1 MEKLNPVEKFA
12 FLSEPWQPKIVA
24 ALNGQYV
31 KLARLR
37 GEFIWHHHAAED
49 ELFLVVQGV
58 HAQHALAIEFRD
70 QAVLLGPGEL
80 IVVPAGVEH
89 RPVAEQEALVLLLEP
104 QSTRNTGEVLDGRTV
119 EALEWI

>member
-1 MEKLNPVEKFA
+1 MDKINLLEKFA
-12 FLSEPWQPKIVA
+12 LFSEPWHPKIVA

-49 ELFLVVQGV
+49 ELFLVVQGR
-58 HAQHALAIEFRD
+58 LTIEFRD
-70 QAVLLGPGEL
+70 RAVALGPGEL

-89 RPVAEQEALVLLLEP
+89 RPVAEDEALVLLLEP
-104 QSTRNTGEVLDGRTV
+104 QSTRNTGEVLSERTV

>member
-1 MEKLNPVEKFA
+1 MDKINLLEKFA
-12 FLSEPWQPKIVA
+12 LFSQPWQPKIVA

-37 GEFIWHHHAAED
+37 GEFIWHHHAVED
-49 ELFLVVQGV
+49 ELFFVVQG
-58 HAQHALAIEFRD
+58 QLTIEFRD
-70 QAVLLGPGEL
+70 GAVALGPGEL

-89 RPVAEQEALVLLLEP
+89 RPMAEEEALVLLLEP
-104 QSTRNTGEVLDGRTV
+104 QSTRNTGEVLSDRTV